1 MNLSDFSRYI
11 DPAVVHRGK
20 EYASEGRVISL
31 KSIADEKYT
40 AVVRGY
46 EDYEVYVRLDNENN
60 IMESECDCPY
70 DFGPVC
76 KHQVAVFLELKN
88 READGVSSPEPSLRQ
103 LLEAESQGEI
113 NRIAALDCIGFI
125 YRGRAHQTPLVE
137 KGRGS
142 GVGRLP
148 TVDSILH

>member
-20 EYASEGRVISL
+20 EYAFEGRVISL

-88 READGVSSPEPSLRQ
+88 
-103 LLEAESQGEI
+103 
-113 NRIAALDCIGFI
+113 
-125 YRGRAHQTPLVE
+125 
-137 KGRGS
+137 
-142 GVGRLP
+142 
-148 TVDSILH
+148 